1 VRHLFA
7 LAFAAAFAF
16 GCAAPE
22 PDKAAAP
29 KQDPIRNPSQA
40 ATASAAAADKGDACV
55 PPPKDLVVKD
65 LQEGTG
71 TAVRFRSAVLVG
83 YTGWVYDGCKP
94 DFKGK
99 EFDSSRDRPTPF
111 GLTVGAGRVIKG
123 WDEGLIGMKEKGKR
137 LLVIPPDK
145 AYGERSPTPAIPPN
159 STLVFEVELVQVL
172 YTPGEPQPA
181 K

>member
-1 VRHLFA
+1 MRNLIA
-7 LAFAAAFAF
+7 LAFAALAF

-22 PDKAAAP
+22 AGNTA
-29 KQDPIRNPSQA
+29 KQDPIRNPQQP
-40 ATASAAAADKGDACV
+40 ATASAAAADKGDACI

-65 LQEGTG
+65 IEEGTG
-71 TAVRFRSAVLVG
+71 QTVRFRSAVLVG

-99 EFDSSRDRPTPF
+99 QFDSSYDRPTPF

-123 WDEGLIGMKEKGKR
+123 WDEGLMGMKEKGKR
-137 LLVIPPDK
+137 LLIIPPDK
-145 AYGERSPTPAIPPN
+145 AYGARSPSPAIPPN
-159 STLVFEVELVQVL
+159 STLVFEVELVQII
-172 YTPGEPQPA
+172 YQPGEPQ

>member
-1 VRHLFA
+1 MRHIVA
-7 LAFAAAFAF
+7 LAFAAAFTF

-22 PDKAAAP
+22 AQKPAAA
-29 KQDPIRNPSQA
+29 KTDPVRNPQNPA
-40 ATASAAAADKGDACV
+40 AAAAADKGDACQ
-55 PPPKDLVVKD
+55 PAPKDLVVKD
-65 LQEGTG
+65 LKEGTG
-71 TAVRFRSAVLVG
+71 KAVRFRSAVLVG

-137 LLVIPPDK
+137 LLVIPADK

-159 STLVFEVELVQVL
+159 STLVFEIDLVEIVYQ
-172 YTPGEPQPA
+172 PGEPAPA

>member
-1 VRHLFA
+1 VRNFLA
-7 LAFAAAFAF
+7 LAFVAAFAF

-22 PDKAAAP
+22 AEKPAAAV
-29 KQDPIRNPSQA
+29 KQDAQPPA
-40 ATASAAAADKGDACV
+40 ASAAAADKGNACA
-55 PPPKDLVVKD
+55 PAPKDLVVKD

-71 TAVRFRSAVLVG
+71 ATVVFRSAVLVG

-137 LLVIPPDK
+137 LLIIPPDK
-145 AYGERSPTPAIPPN
+145 AYGDRSPTPAIPAN
-159 STLVFEVELVQVL
+159 STLVFEVELVQAL
-172 YTPGEPQPA
+172 YTPGQPQPA

>member
-1 VRHLFA
+1 LRHSLT
-7 LAFAAAFAF
+7 LACIAAFAF
-16 GCAAPE
+16 GCTAPE
-22 PDKAAAP
+22 EKTASPSTPAKPSTTAEASKPAEAPKPAAACEAPP
-29 KQDPIRNPSQA
+29 KQ
-40 ATASAAAADKGDACV
+40 
-55 PPPKDLVVKD
+55 LVTKD

-71 TAVRFRSAVLVG
+71 QAVRFRSAVLVG
-83 YTGWVYDGCKP
+83 YTGWVYDGCAP

-99 EFDSSRDRPTPF
+99 EFDSSRNRPAPF

-137 LLVIPPDK
+137 LLIIPPDK

-159 STLVFEVELVQVL
+159 STLVFEVELVQIINQ
-172 YTPGEPQPA
+172 PGEP

>member
-1 VRHLFA
+1 LRHLLA
-7 LAFAAAFAF
+7 LGLAAFTFA
-16 GCAAPE
+16 CAAPE
-22 PDKAAAP
+22 PEKAA
-29 KQDPIRNPSQA
+29 KQEPPRAAQA
-40 ATASAAAADKGDACV
+40 APAATPAAPAKPDACT
-55 PPPKDLVVKD
+55 PPPKELVVKD
-65 LQEGTG
+65 IAPGSGQ
-71 TAVRFRSAVLVG
+71 AVRFRSAVLVG

-99 EFDSSRDRPTPF
+99 EFDSSRDRPAPF

-159 STLVFEVELVQVL
+159 STLVFEVELVQIV
-172 YTPGEPQPA
+172 YQPGEPAPA